1 LNIRPRRRLLVLAA
15 PLRLGTWRLPVIS
28 SYRLIRVGKADR
40 LTRAALLGLLL
51 EDITTARYDP
61 M

>member
-1 LNIRPRRRLLVLAA
+1 
-15 PLRLGTWRLPVIS
+15 VIA
-28 SYRLIRVGKADR
+28 SYRLIRLGKADR